1 MGDTGFDDDAGRS
14 RSALDGR
21 PARLAAAGVVLAAAG
36 FLVWYERETL
46 FPAAATV
53 SEDPALAAYR
63 ACRDERFG
71 DIDQMRAEGMIEDA
85 QEKLFKSRAD
95 AMCRATNPPTR

>member
-1 MGDTGFDDDAGRS
+1 MERAGFDGGAGRP

-21 PARLAAAGVVLAAAG
+21 AARLAAAGVVLAAAG

-46 FPAAATV
+46 FPGTV
-53 SEDPALAAYR
+53 TVTEDPALAAYR

-71 DIDQMRAEGMIEDA
+71 DIDRMRADGMIEQA